1 MRTIRIVASG
11 VLALALTSCVSSETE
26 DTRVDETQSDLT
38 GGGRYA
44 HWRIERAR
52 RQAELDTYNTQ
63 HADEYA
69 SFKNAALGT
78 SGIPMIMLRLFPELF
93 PQIWGPPSLNFAP
106 VGFAEDTLEP
116 GRVLPLGLGYAASEP
131 AVPTPAGPVNI
142 NVVQLTCAGCHTG
155 RVLDEGGHVKQLIG
169 APSTQFTRFRGS
181 VFATVTDPNYTAA
194 AFTTALNAKPPGWVY
209 GVTDPA
215 AIQKEMLERSV
226 FNALAPT
233 IVANLKAGSIAG
245 AQRFQAT
252 LGTYTYGMTPNA
264 PDPSGST
271 PGYLDAIGAG
281 ITIVI
286 DPTTLTPAQVQAA
299 VPPKPA
305 MIDIMSVW
313 NQAERPS
320 AQWDGSITSKLHRNL
335 AAELGVVGRPDKL
348 NMVNANKTTAYTENL
363 PSIPYP
369 FDVDTASANRGRRLY
384 EENCA
389 SCHSAGNATIFPSSY
404 TGTDENRAIIWTPYS
419 MAGLTGALRLGC
431 TDPVT
436 CNEPDGSPVPD
447 SEIIRNT
454 GGYMALPLDGIWARA
469 PYLHNGSVPS
479 IYALL
484 TGDRPAKFQ
493 RGNIAY
499 DQDRMGFVDVA
510 GPFTAEFD
518 STRSGNSNAGHDTRA
533 FNGRVDWKCEPRK
546 LADLISY
553 LKTL

>member
-1 MRTIRIVASG
+1 MKTGVLLSG
-11 VLALALTSCVSSETE
+11 VFSLALAGCVGSPGDESSLTEAVS
-26 DTRVDETQSDLT
+26 D
-38 GGGRYA
+38 GRYA
-44 HWRIERAR
+44 HWRTVRAE
-52 RQAELDTYNTQ
+52 RQAALDQYNAE

-106 VGFAEDTLEP
+106 VGLGEDTLEP
-116 GRVLPLGLGYAASEP
+116 GRVLPLGLGYAASQP
-131 AVPTPAGPVNI
+131 PIPTAAGPVNL
-142 NVVQLTCAGCHTG
+142 NMVQLTCAGCHTG
-155 RVLDEGGHVKQLIG
+155 RVVDGTGSVKHLIG

-181 VFATVTDPNYTAA
+181 VFATVTSPGYTAA
-194 AFTTALNAKPPGWVY
+194 AFTAALNAKPPGWVY

-215 AIQKEMLERSV
+215 AIQKEMLERAV

-233 IVANLKAGSIAG
+233 IVGSLKAGSIAG
-245 AQRFQAT
+245 AQRFQGT

-264 PDPSGST
+264 PNPNGST

-286 DPTTLTPAQVQAA
+286 DPAVLSPAQVQAF
-299 VPPKPA
+299 VPPLPA

-313 NQAERPS
+313 NQADRPA
-320 AQWDGSITSKLHRNL
+320 AQWDGSISSKLHRNL

-348 NMVNANKTTAYTENL
+348 NMDNANKTTAYTEHL
-363 PSIPYP
+363 PSNPYP
-369 FDVDTASANRGRRLY
+369 FDIDTASAARGQSLY
-384 EENCA
+384 KHNCE
-389 SCHSAGNATIFPSSY
+389 SCHSAGNAAIFPPAAV
-404 TGTDENRAIIWTPYS
+404 GTDKNRAIIWTAYS
-419 MAGLTGALRLGC
+419 MAGLTAALRAGC
-431 TDPVT
+431 TDAVT

-447 SEIIRNT
+447 AEIVANT

-479 IYALL
+479 MYALL
-484 TGDRPAKFQ
+484 TGDRPVKFQ

-499 DQDRMGFVDVA
+499 DQARMGFVETPSA
-510 GPFTAEFD
+510 FSAEFD
-518 STRSGNSNAGHDTRA
+518 TTRSGNSNVGHDSPA
-533 FNGRVDWKCEPRK
+533 FNGDVDWKNEPQK
-546 LADLISY
+546 VNDLISY